1 MHIKGN
7 TKNAYPFTKVFLT
20 LSYYDHLVEM
30 IFIWQLTIPRYLIIK
45 ALPILYEMHASLFSH
60 SYHIKC
66 RRNLIFTPRIKWF
79 HSDAKIRSILRF
91 IYSHKEYYE
100 INLISTRPCLDV
112 CISRKSGRAGNI
124 LFITGCCI
132 FCTFPSISIK
142 MMPLKTWCYT
152 PPHP

>member
-1 MHIKGN
+1 MALGSINKTVFKGSPILDFTSSYNFVYKMFNTRLAIWYQSVSKWFLHIKGN

-30 IFIWQLTIPRYLIIK
+30 IFIWQLAIFRYLIIK

-91 IYSHKEYYE
+91 IYSHKEY
-100 INLISTRPCLDV
+100 
-112 CISRKSGRAGNI
+112 
-124 LFITGCCI
+124 
-132 FCTFPSISIK
+132 ISITK
-142 MMPLKTWCYT
+142 WI
-152 PPHP
+152 

>member
-30 IFIWQLTIPRYLIIK
+30 IFIWQLAIFRYLIIK

-91 IYSHKEYYE
+91 IYSHKAYISSIYNT
-100 INLISTRPCLDV
+100 INIQLCLQRSQMRPASNIVVCSKV
-112 CISRKSGRAGNI
+112 VCAYCIS
-124 LFITGCCI
+124 LDT
-132 FCTFPSISIK
+132 
-142 MMPLKTWCYT
+142 Y
-152 PPHP
+152 

>member
-30 IFIWQLTIPRYLIIK
+30 IFIWQLAIFRYLIIK

-91 IYSHKEYYE
+91 IYSHKAYISSITQHTVRDGHYHSSGGGGIVTSPYE
-100 INLISTRPCLDV
+100 IMKYFQQYIASV
-112 CISRKSGRAGNI
+112 AVRKS
-124 LFITGCCI
+124 
-132 FCTFPSISIK
+132 
-142 MMPLKTWCYT
+142 M
-152 PPHP
+152 